1 MAYRFRSS
9 LRFDR
14 TSVSVFFLRAPALR
28 GKLRACPAKRFGEA
42 WVSVVNFYL
51 ANGPKYVGKK
61 SLEVRNG
68 SRASALG
75 RNGR

>member
-1 MAYRFRSS
+1 MDPDRKSS
-9 LRFDR
+9 RLRYTVEDF
-14 TSVSVFFLRAPALR
+14 
-28 GKLRACPAKRFGEA
+28 KKAKGRI
-42 WVSVVNFYL
+42 SVVNFYL

-68 SRASALG
+68 SRASVLG